1 MNFFQS
7 RNFYITANTML
18 GFMKALHIL
27 LCGILAIQW
36 GDCFTVLHPP
46 ELVGT
51 YNSPWLRNFPTN
63 ISREK
68 PLVAQL
74 TSSVV
79 DNGPREGII
88 VFGCFED
95 ESGT

>member
-1 MNFFQS
+1 VSLRDLYLLLPDPFVIKIKLIYLPFKKKKKKKSSFRLAPFS
-7 RNFYITANTML
+7 RRNTIL

-27 LCGILAIQW
+27 LCGILAIAQW

-63 ISREK
+63 M
-68 PLVAQL
+68 
-74 TSSVV
+74 
-79 DNGPREGII
+79 
-88 VFGCFED
+88 
-95 ESGT
+95 